1 MSPYERARERRLLNE
16 LSRINNE
23 YATRQRTTMQ
33 ELARSRHELTVAHG
47 ALGAVAHDLR
57 SPLQAVLGFTEF
69 LLEEDLD
76 DHQRELV
83 ERIARSADQMSDLT
97 EELLATMVVGGGALD
112 RAPVDLEALVD
123 DLVARY
129 LLLGTGRDVVVRRA
143 GEQEGKPAEDASRS
157 TGRAVVLGDR
167 SRLERVLENLVS
179 NAVKFSP
186 DGGTVLI
193 GVEVT
198 GAEVA
203 VSVSDEGPGIDPA
216 DQEAVFHPFHRTSG
230 SETVPGIGLGLSIV
244 RQLVERHGGTVR
256 VASVPGHGATFTA
269 RLPRWRD

>member
-69 LLEEDLD
+69 LLDEDLD
-76 DHQRELV
+76 DRQRQLV
-83 ERIARSADQMSDLT
+83 ERIARSAEQMTSLT
-97 EELLATMVVGGGALD
+97 DELLDTLVVGGGALD
-112 RAPVDLEALVD
+112 RTPVDMDALVD

-129 LLLGTGRDVVVRRA
+129 LLLGTGRDVAVRRDAERA
-143 GEQEGKPAEDASRS
+143 GPP
-157 TGRAVVLGDR
+157 VLVLGDR

-186 DGGTVLI
+186 HGGTVVI
-193 GVEVT
+193 AVDASDT
-198 GAEVA
+198 EVA
-203 VSVSDEGPGIDPA
+203 VSVTDEGPGIAPE
-216 DQEAVFHPFHRTSG
+216 DQEAVFQPFHRASG
-230 SETVPGIGLGLSIV
+230 NESVPGIGLGLSIV
-244 RQLVERHGGTVR
+244 RQLVERHGGTVELD
-256 VASVPGHGATFTA
+256 SSPGHGATFTV
-269 RLPRWRD
+269 RLPRLHE

>member
-69 LLEEDLD
+69 LLDEDLD

-83 ERIARSADQMSDLT
+83 ERIARSADQMTDLT
-97 EELLATMVVGGGALD
+97 EELLATLAVGGGALD
-112 RAPVDLEALVD
+112 RAPVDLDALVD

-129 LLLGTGRDVVVRRA
+129 LLLGTGRDVAVRRS
-143 GEQEGKPAEDASRS
+143 AEPDEEAARPR
-157 TGRAVVLGDR
+157 GRALVLGDR

-193 GVEVT
+193 AVETTEDDV
-198 GAEVA
+198 V
-203 VSVSDEGPGIDPA
+203 VSVTDEGPGIAPE
-216 DQEAVFHPFHRTSG
+216 DQEAVFLPFHRTSG
-230 SETVPGIGLGLSIV
+230 SASVPGIGLGLSIV
-244 RQLVERHGGTVR
+244 RQLVERHGGTVHL
-256 VASVPGHGATFTA
+256 ASTPGQGATFTV
-269 RLPRWRD
+269 RLPRLGE

>member
-69 LLEEDLD
+69 LLDEDLD

-97 EELLATMVVGGGALD
+97 EELLATLAVGGGALD
-112 RAPVDLEALVD
+112 RAPVDLDALVD

-129 LLLGTGRDVVVRRA
+129 LLLGAGRDVVVRRA
-143 GEQEGKPAEDASRS
+143 GEAADDAAEASR
-157 TGRAVVLGDR
+157 RPLVLGDR

-186 DGGTVLI
+186 TGGTVLI
-193 GVEVT
+193 AVEVT
-198 GAEVA
+198 EAEVS
-203 VSVSDEGPGIDPA
+203 VSVSDEGPGIDPE
-216 DQEAVFHPFHRTSG
+216 DQEAVFHPFHRTSA
-230 SETVPGIGLGLSIV
+230 SQDVPGIGLGLSIV

-256 VASVPGHGATFTA
+256 VASVPGHGATFTV
-269 RLPRWRD
+269 RLPRFRD